1 MAGNIVNPFEP
12 LPEQPTLSIN
22 EASAQLIESGKSLR
36 QQQQDLNRAYI
47 NELIKR
53 NPEQEDLPLPVNGNY
68 KQAELQLLKDIIGF
82 RPQTKEQVLQY
93 LDNNPLLSK
102 LYENDEGYKN
112 AIADSV
118 LRRSLELSNGQEPT
132 YNELLGD
139 VDPRTQIDYSNQG
152 ENPDSRFMQVVK
164 NDILKPID
172 SFLHTDFMDSNKAL
186 RAKVDSMEKL
196 SAFGKDTQTAVGKLR
211 TLGELKRQAN
221 ELAKRVTPFTE
232 EGRQAELDLEAVQAK
247 INSLALTDAEVA
259 AYQKNG
265 EAYLQEE
272 ARYNSIKSWEKDV
285 NPRYIEDVQNDIEEA
300 EFNQYMN
307 LKYGNNSVTSN
318 FKNMDYIKDI
328 MGHEFNKVFGSKAK
342 FINSLEELAPWMALS
357 LITGATGPW
366 GKVIQAALT
375 GISATANIDTALDAY
390 FQKYGTVEG
399 FNKLQ
404 AFVGGGLNY
413 LANMYGGHVT
423 LRGIPSSTV
432 NAIKGAINEEYGK
445 TSAIIQ
451 KALNNV
457 SDASI
462 ANSMVKAG
470 LKNFSTF
477 TLPSI
482 VSRVGRNLESYG
494 SKVSLNATKLGAE
507 EATTKV
513 GKIAETLA
521 SPKKTAGKLIS
532 GVGKALDSAVS
543 KTVAGLVQGSIGGG
557 ASMALDNLTAEFAT
571 QLGNQTGYD
580 ADKALQSALEGI
592 PVGMAGHLG
601 GLGANVVGRIGLNAK
616 NALYDR
622 WKPLHKYRLSNKD
635 MAIEDKILSNKDF
648 IGTEASI
655 NYLKERTTDLTNAI
669 KDVTKVEK
677 ENEFAVNAT
686 STNSA
691 EQKEINKS
699 RKKYTEAVQLK
710 ADLDTRLKYLKN
722 LKDKSIKL
730 YGENAKTTAEQV
742 KAAAYAQTNMS
753 EEFAK
758 EQYSNETV
766 QKAKVEQAE
775 ALREEKEYTN
785 DFGDE
790 KLLKTLI
797 HWLTI

>member
-102 LYENDEGYKN
+102 LYADDESYKN

-366 GKVIQAALT
+366 GKV
-375 GISATANIDTALDAY
+375 
-390 FQKYGTVEG
+390 
-399 FNKLQ
+399 
-404 AFVGGGLNY
+404 
-413 LANMYGGHVT
+413 
-423 LRGIPSSTV
+423 
-432 NAIKGAINEEYGK
+432 
-445 TSAIIQ
+445 
-451 KALNNV
+451 
-457 SDASI
+457 
-462 ANSMVKAG
+462 
-470 LKNFSTF
+470 
-477 TLPSI
+477 
-482 VSRVGRNLESYG
+482 
-494 SKVSLNATKLGAE
+494 
-507 EATTKV
+507 
-513 GKIAETLA
+513 
-521 SPKKTAGKLIS
+521 
-532 GVGKALDSAVS
+532 
-543 KTVAGLVQGSIGGG
+543 
-557 ASMALDNLTAEFAT
+557 
-571 QLGNQTGYD
+571 
-580 ADKALQSALEGI
+580 QS
-592 PVGMAGHLG
+592 
-601 GLGANVVGRIGLNAK
+601 
-616 NALYDR
+616 
-622 WKPLHKYRLSNKD
+622 
-635 MAIEDKILSNKDF
+635 
-648 IGTEASI
+648 
-655 NYLKERTTDLTNAI
+655 
-669 KDVTKVEK
+669 
-677 ENEFAVNAT
+677 
-686 STNSA
+686 
-691 EQKEINKS
+691 
-699 RKKYTEAVQLK
+699 
-710 ADLDTRLKYLKN
+710 
-722 LKDKSIKL
+722 
-730 YGENAKTTAEQV
+730 
-742 KAAAYAQTNMS
+742 
-753 EEFAK
+753 
-758 EQYSNETV
+758 
-766 QKAKVEQAE
+766 
-775 ALREEKEYTN
+775 
-785 DFGDE
+785 
-790 KLLKTLI
+790 LLK
-797 HWLTI
+797 